1 MKEKEELITS
11 SASERSLERALLP
24 LQSLSRQ
31 SYSGYGVGSE
41 TEPDRHIRDY
51 WRSVRK
57 HLWLV
62 IGITMLITML
72 VSIYMARQPDVFLA
86 QARVQVDLE
95 NPNSMVGSKSGS
107 VIINSQANDPTYFNT
122 QLQILSS
129 PGLLERVVKT
139 LDLEN
144 NTDLFNPQAV
154 RDHST
159 VATLLR
165 MLSLNRR
172 EVVDE
177 GSKGLSR
184 VSLRPAS
191 IAPAATREDLEENER
206 LEPYMMALQRGLA
219 VEPVQE
225 TRLAV
230 RETRLIDIGFAHP
243 DPRFAARVVN
253 AVAETYIRSN
263 LERTT
268 EMGVMASE
276 FFGKRIAELQSQI
289 RSGEEQLASYAKN
302 HQILSLDGSQNIV
315 VERLAGLNRQLLEA
329 ENDRKLAEST
339 YKVASGPKAAEALAE
354 GNSRLATETEVKL
367 AELRLRRAQLL
378 VENTEKWPEVQELN
392 KQISV
397 LEQQL
402 KDTRERATSVLT
414 TNFETRYQQALGRE
428 QALRAAFEKQK
439 SETVTQ
445 NEAAINYRI
454 LQQEIQTNKGLL
466 DGLLQRAKENDVNL
480 AGTTNNIH
488 VNNYALVPRR
498 AIAPKRL
505 RIIAVSMILS
515 LAFGIGLAIFLEY
528 LDNTVRT
535 SEDIEKLLHLP
546 ALAVIPALRG
556 ANKGLIKTTKPKQ
569 LPAASF
575 LRLENGKVAPE
586 LLLHADSHSPLA
598 EAYRQLRT
606 SVLLSTAG
614 RAPRTLLIT
623 STTQG
628 EGKTTTAVNIAI
640 SLAQTGAEVLLVDG
654 DLRRPRL
661 HEIFERSNS
670 RGLSHFLSSEMSKT
684 ELLGMIEQD
693 KDSKVHLLTAGS
705 LPPNPAELLGSERM
719 SKLLKDL
726 ESSFTYVVIDS
737 PPIASVTDAVL
748 IGSMVDGVLMV
759 VQYGVCPHEVVDRS
773 RQLLQGVGA
782 KIFGVVLNNA
792 NGKTREY
799 NYKKYYAD
807 SFYGEG
813 NLAPSNTSE

>member
-41 TEPDRHIRDY
+41 AEPDRHIRDY

-62 IGITMLITML
+62 IGITVLITML

-95 NPNSMVGSKSGS
+95 NQNSMVGTKSGS
-107 VIINSQANDPTYFNT
+107 VVVNSQGNDPTYFNT

-144 NTDLFNPQAV
+144 NTDLFDPQAV

-159 VATLLR
+159 GATLLR

-206 LEPYMMALQRGLA
+206 LEPYVMALQRGLA

-225 TRLAV
+225 TRLPV
-230 RETRLIDIGFAHP
+230 KETRLIDIGFVHP

-253 AVAETYIRSN
+253 TVAETYIRSN

-289 RSGEEQLASYAKN
+289 RGGEEQLASYAKD
-302 HQILSLDGSQNIV
+302 HQILSLDGSQNTV
-315 VERLAGLNRQLLEA
+315 VDRLVGLNRQLLEA
-329 ENDRKLAEST
+329 ENDRKLAETAYS
-339 YKVASGPKAAEALAE
+339 ALGPKAADALAE
-354 GNSRLATETEVKL
+354 GTSRLATETEVKL

-454 LQQEIQTNKGLL
+454 LAQEIQTNKGLL

-556 ANKGLIKTTKPKQ
+556 ANKGLIKATKRKQ

-623 STTQG
+623 STIQG

-759 VQYGVCPHEVVDRS
+759 VQYGGCAHEVVDRS

-782 KIFGVVLNNA
+782 KIFGVVLNRA
-792 NGKTREY
+792 NGKRREY
-799 NYKKYYAD
+799 NYKQYYAD

-813 NLAPSNTSE
+813 NQIMSDTSE